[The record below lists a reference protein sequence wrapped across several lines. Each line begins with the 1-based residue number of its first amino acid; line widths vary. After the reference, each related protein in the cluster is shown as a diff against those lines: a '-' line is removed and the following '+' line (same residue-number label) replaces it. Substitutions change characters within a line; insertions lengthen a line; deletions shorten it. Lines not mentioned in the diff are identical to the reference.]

1 MKVTDIHTLV
11 NLATNEIMGESGVVA
26 EDLRNIVDIGSSLLD
41 MDNAY
46 DHYVKSLI
54 NHIGRVKF
62 VDRAYTGVAPALL
75 MDSWEYGSIM
85 EKIHGEM
92 PEAVED
98 PSWNL
103 VDKQTYNQDTFHQPV
118 AAAKFFNTRTSFLI
132 EHSVAYRQVK
142 ESFSSASQ
150 LNAFLSMLT
159 NQVNKGRQVRN
170 DAMVFRALN
179 AAIAETIK
187 DANGN
192 RVVNLL
198 AGYNSEFGTSLSV
211 AQAMHTEAFLRY
223 AIRVVSI
230 ISNRLRG
237 LSTIYNIGGTQK
249 FTPSSEQTL
258 IWLSE
263 FKSAAEV
270 YLYSGLS
277 QFNNDGIRMNAGQEV
292 PYWQGLGEDP
302 AFATVSSINVA
313 PPSGGSAI
321 SQSGIVAVLFDR
333 EAVGVVNPSYEVTT
347 HDNAKARFVNYFYHQ
362 DAGYFFDGNENFVV
376 FTVA

>member
-1 MKVTDIHTLV
+1 MRMTDVHALV
-11 NLATNEIMGESGVVA
+11 NSATQEIMGETGIIT
-26 EDLRNIVDIGSSLLD
+26 EDLKNVVDVGSELLD

-46 DHYVKSLI
+46 DHYVKSLLD
-54 NHIGRVKF
+54 HIGRVKF
-62 VDRAYTGVAPALL
+62 VDRAYTGVAPSLM

-92 PEAVED
+92 PDAVED

-103 VDKQTYNQDTFHQPV
+103 VDKTTYNQDVFHQPV
-118 AAAKFFNTRTSFLI
+118 AHAKFFNMRTSYLI

-150 LNAFLSMLT
+150 LNAFLSMLV

-179 AAIAETIK
+179 AGIAETIK

-198 AGYNSEFGTSLSV
+198 AGYNSEFGTSLTA

-223 AIRVVSI
+223 AIRVISI
-230 ISNRLRG
+230 VAERLRG
-237 LSTIYNIGGTQK
+237 LTTIYNIGGTQK

-277 QFNNDGIRMNAGQEV
+277 QFNTEGIRMNAGQTV
-292 PYWQGLGEDP
+292 PYWQGLGDSP
-302 AFATVSSINVA
+302 AFSTVSTINVA
-313 PPSGGSAI
+313 PPSGGAAVT
-321 SQSGIVAVLFDR
+321 QTGIVACLFDR
-333 EAVGVVNPSYEVTT
+333 EAVGVVNPQFEVTT

-376 FTVA
+376 FIVA